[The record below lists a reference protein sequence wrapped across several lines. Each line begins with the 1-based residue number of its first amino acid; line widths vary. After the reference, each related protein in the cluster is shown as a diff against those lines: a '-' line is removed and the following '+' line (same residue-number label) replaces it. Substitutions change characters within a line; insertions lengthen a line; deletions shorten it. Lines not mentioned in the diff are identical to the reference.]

1 MGGEKLKALVL
12 TSTSLRHQFFTQ
24 QIATRFEI
32 AAIVCEQKRNYYV
45 QQRESSEAI
54 RTHFASNAAQELIC
68 FKDVPDN
75 PVANIATVPDINAP
89 EVMQWVS
96 GLDVDVVCL
105 FGTSILKAHWLS
117 AFPDKIVN
125 LHLGL
130 SPWYRGSATLFWPF
144 ADSAA
149 EFLGTTIHLAVEK
162 VDAGAILHRVRPRL
176 QPGQN
181 YYQISNQLIRESIE
195 VFPGIVTRY
204 LQKTLHPQVQENV
217 MGRICRKADFD
228 DAALARALSY
238 VGDGFSLQELQRI
251 QEAAQCL
258 CLP

>member
-1 MGGEKLKALVL
+1 MGGDQLKALVL
-12 TSTSLRHQFFTQ
+12 TSTSPRHQFFVQ
-24 QIATRFEI
+24 QIAEQFEI

-54 RTHFASNAAQELIC
+54 CAHFYQNAAQELIC
-68 FKDVPDN
+68 FNDVSAAPA
-75 PVANIATVPDINAP
+75 ANITTVPDINAP

-96 GLDVDVVCL
+96 KLDVDVVCL

-162 VDAGAILHRVRPRL
+162 VDAGAILHRVKPRL
-176 QPGQN
+176 KSGEN
-181 YYQISNQLIRESIE
+181 YYQISNQLIRQSIE
-195 VFPGIVTRY
+195 VFPGIVIRY
-204 LQKTLHPQVQENV
+204 LEKTLHPQAQENV
-217 MGRICRKADFD
+217 VGRICRKTDFD
-228 DAALARALSY
+228 EAALVRALRY
-238 VGDGFSLQELQRI
+238 VGDGFSSQELRRI
-251 QEAAQCL
+251 KEAAQCL

>member
-1 MGGEKLKALVL
+1 MKALVL
-12 TSTSLRHQFFTQ
+12 TSTSPRHQYFVK

-45 QQRESSEAI
+45 QQREHSPAI
-54 RTHFASNAAQELIC
+54 RAHFARNSAQELIC
-68 FKDVPDN
+68 FKDVPEGQ
-75 PVANIATVPDINAP
+75 VARVETVSDINAP
-89 EVMQWVS
+89 EVIQWAS
-96 GLDVDVVCL
+96 RLDIDVVCL
-105 FGTSILKAHWLS
+105 FGTSILKTPWLS

-144 ADSAA
+144 ADAAA

-162 VDAGAILHRVRPRL
+162 VDAGAILHRIRPKL
-176 QPGQN
+176 QPGEN
-181 YYQISNQLIRESIE
+181 YYQISNQLIRDSIDA
-195 VFPGIVTRY
+195 FPGVVVRY
-204 LQKTLHPQVQENV
+204 LENNLRPQAQENV
-217 MGRICRKADFD
+217 AGRICRKADFD

-238 VGDGFSLQELQRI
+238 VGDGFSPQEIQRI
-251 QEAAQCL
+251 EEAAKCL

>member
-1 MGGEKLKALVL
+1 MKALIL
-12 TSTSLRHQFFTQ
+12 TSTSPRHQFFAE
-24 QIATRFEI
+24 QIARYFEI

-54 RTHFASNAAQELIC
+54 RAHFVRNAAQELIC
-68 FKDVPDN
+68 FNDVSETL
-75 PVANIATVPDINAP
+75 VASVTTVPDINAP

-96 GLDVDVVCL
+96 NLDIDVVCL
-105 FGTSILKAHWLS
+105 FGTSILKAQWLS

-162 VDAGAILHRVRPRL
+162 VDAGAILHRVKPTL
-176 QPGQN
+176 QSGEN

-195 VFPGIVTRY
+195 VFPGIVARY
-204 LQKTLHPQVQENV
+204 LEKTLYPKAQENV
-217 MGRICRKADFD
+217 VGRICRKADFD
-228 DAALARALSY
+228 DAALAQALSY
-238 VGDGFSLQELQRI
+238 VGDGFSPHELQRI

>member
-1 MGGEKLKALVL
+1 MKALIV
-12 TSTSLRHQFFTQ
+12 TSTSPRHRFFVQ
-24 QIATRFEI
+24 QIAKRFDI
-32 AAIVCEQKRNYYV
+32 AAIICEQKRNYYV

-54 RTHFASNAAQELIC
+54 RAHFARNAAQELIR
-68 FKDVPDN
+68 FNDVSEIS
-75 PVANIATVPDINAP
+75 VASLTTVPDINAP

-96 GLDVDVVCL
+96 DLDVDVVCL
-105 FGTSILKAHWLS
+105 FGTSILKAHWLL

-162 VDAGAILHRVRPRL
+162 VDAGAILHRVKPKL
-176 QPGQN
+176 QPGEN

-204 LQKTLHPQVQENV
+204 LEKTLYPKAQENV
-217 MGRICRKADFD
+217 AGRICRKADFD

-238 VGDGFSLQELQRI
+238 VGDGFSPHELQRI
-251 QEAAQCL
+251 KEAAQCL

>member
-1 MGGEKLKALVL
+1 MKALVL
-12 TSTSLRHQFFTQ
+12 TSTSPRHQFFVQ
-24 QIATRFEI
+24 QIATHFEI

-45 QQRESSEAI
+45 QQREDSEAI
-54 RTHFASNAAQELIC
+54 RTHFARNAAQELVC
-68 FKDVPDN
+68 FKDVSEKPATN
-75 PVANIATVPDINAP
+75 VMTVPDINAP
-89 EVMQWVS
+89 EVMHWVS

-195 VFPGIVTRY
+195 IFPGIVTRY
-204 LQKTLHPQVQENV
+204 LEKTLYPQVQENV
-217 MGRICRKADFD
+217 AGRICRKADFD

-238 VGDGFSLQELQRI
+238 VGDGFSRQELQRI

>member
-1 MGGEKLKALVL
+1 MKALIL
-12 TSTSLRHQFFTQ
+12 TSTSPRHRFFAQ
-24 QIATRFEI
+24 QIAEHFEI

-54 RTHFASNAAQELIC
+54 RAHFARNAAQELIC
-68 FKDVPDN
+68 FNDAAQTPIARVTT
-75 PVANIATVPDINAP
+75 VADINAP
-89 EVMQWVS
+89 EVMHWVS
-96 GLDVDVVCL
+96 DLDVDVVCL
-105 FGTSILKAHWLS
+105 FGTSILKAQWLS

-176 QPGQN
+176 QSGEN

-204 LQKTLHPQVQENV
+204 LAKTLQSQAQENV
-217 MGRICRKADFD
+217 AGRICRKADFD
-228 DAALARALSY
+228 EAALARALSY
-238 VGDGFSLQELQRI
+238 VGDGFSTQELQRI